1 MSEEKPVTPPRE
13 ESRELLEDLRNI
25 LVTEESRGVKEVI
38 DILGSLQSKIEDR
51 QELTALI
58 APVLAA
64 ALEQAAKENPAELQR
79 VLAPLVRSI
88 LADEAEEPSAPPP
101 PGTTRALFRPL
112 HALVERA
119 RGLFVRPQPE
129 TRKVVEEDISPVA
142 SEVCDADFAL
152 LELFMLARPSLALLA
167 HGSWQAAHLH
177 AQAEEQMLPLLRRFI
192 REKTPDQDIAEP
204 LRAMI
209 DRHHLLIQPG
219 KHAYLVVLYEGTP
232 TEGFRLDVRTSLA
245 SLHTQS
251 KDALRRAYALAS
263 YRAPLRLLLDRY
275 RPEASRMGER
285 ARHDPLSWPP
295 PGTAPI
301 ATTPPRAPSESDQPA
316 AQ

>member
-1 MSEEKPVTPPRE
+1 MSEEKPVTPPGE
-13 ESRELLEDLRNI
+13 ESRELLDDLRNI

-38 DILGSLQSKIEDR
+38 EILGALQSKIEDR
-51 QELTALI
+51 RGLTALI
-58 APVLAA
+58 APVLAEALAEA
-64 ALEQAAKENPAELQR
+64 ARENPAELRR
-79 VLAPLVRSI
+79 VLAPIVRSI
-88 LADEAEEPSAPPP
+88 LADEAEEPSEPPAARAKLALLRP
-101 PGTTRALFRPL
+101 LRAL
-112 HALVERA
+112 AERA
-119 RGLFVRPQPE
+119 KGLLVRPQPE

-142 SEVCDADFAL
+142 AEVCDADFAL

-167 HGSWQAAHLH
+167 HGSWQAAPLH
-177 AQAEEQMLPLLRRFI
+177 AQAEEQLLPLLRRFI
-192 REKTPDQDIAEP
+192 REKTPDQDLAEP

-245 SLHTQS
+245 ALHTQH
-251 KDALRRAYALAS
+251 KDALRRAYALPS

-275 RPEASRMGER
+275 RPEASRMGEK

-301 ATTPPRAPSESDQPA
+301 ATTPPRSPSESDRPA
-316 AQ
+316 T